1 MAIRIEESL
10 TRGIEPEPEPVKS
23 GPTQRMLHKLHR
35 FLRRDGSPEPCS
47 SPQPATNE
55 SSENQPQPARR
66 DFSRRV
72 GVGLPRPGTF
82 RRQNS
87 ERRERLEPVEP
98 CPQERRAV
106 SAHKQNRAVSAYGQR
121 SRPSPPPRI
130 PSQLSAP
137 SLPLSNGTS
146 DQPCFTDHAEP
157 SRDSTEPSSFHHG
170 TTHQSMSPYR
180 SSSPSPSEI
189 SDELA
194 LDDKAQIDL
203 ELDTKWILNLSMH
216 FRDKSDR
223 EKFFITFA
231 EKPNRWR
238 RVTISCDY
246 RNAEPDS
253 LEMDLKELP
262 YQRDKNSQ
270 IYESIRDSLSSIQF
284 YNTVTNLKLQTE
296 DNRLH
301 VHVTEDVNEIIPYPP
316 RRSVHHI
323 IADRLN
329 PIREARECDINFL
342 SHLSGFVYKVS
353 FDGRNYIKKEIPGPD
368 TVDEFLYEVNALHAL
383 SAATSVIKLEA
394 IVMDDSRQTV
404 KGLLISYAERGA
416 LVDILYDDQKGEIPW
431 TDRMRWARQ
440 AIEGLSEIHEE
451 GYVQGDFTLSNIV
464 INSKSDAKI
473 IDINRRGCP
482 VGWEPPEIA
491 NKIAS
496 NQRISMYIGQK
507 SDLYQLGMSLWGLAM
522 GEDEPERHDQPLS
535 MEDMPNEVPYWF
547 KEIVSACLS
556 PQPRDRP
563 SAKELLR
570 RFPLL
575 PSDHVSHQI
584 SPVNGQLDERS
595 PKRYIEPCAAVE
607 REDLERLGRRRWRSR
622 SQGPLTED
630 ASLIEPASSSYQFG
644 SGSSVVDIR
653 RGRQAPTHGG
663 DAQDHESAHT
673 SPDSHD
679 VHAWCE
685 SDLAPRII
693 SVSPGREPRYLGI
706 DMHAASDVENPVSAL
721 PESFSYAQDQP
732 SGQTPNSAAEM
743 TQTVPCPL
751 SAFSEVHHEPACQA
765 PDADLE
771 LPSPHQSPPDAP
783 TTSLTSDS
791 TPRNAPSMMATSM
804 SSIVPP
810 LPLDLAAAD
819 LAGLGGHPSLEEY
832 SPHEPMKTSDVQ
844 SSQNYNNQTQQQH
857 FAASTDV
864 FVCANDPRPLD
875 TVEPPGNVISTDKA
889 KMTAMTTLPEPT
901 KFFLTSAA
909 EPDEKP
915 REKKAQEQK
924 LLGQEIQE
932 KQVQETAAQ
941 ERKPEEQKAEEEQ
954 PQEKYVQEQQLQ
966 EQRLEEQPPHDQEP
980 RQRLVQE
987 HSPQEQPPQ
996 GHQLQ
1001 ELPLHEQP
1009 PQEQPPKEQPPKE
1022 QPPKEQSPKE
1032 QPPKEQP
1039 PKEQQEQ
1046 PPKEQPPKEQPPKE
1060 QPPKEQ
1066 PPKEQPP
1073 KEQQPQE
1080 QPPQEQPPKAQ
1091 PPQEHQPWEQ
1101 LLQTPPEKQPPPIP
1115 S

>member
-1 MAIRIEESL
+1 MRLLQHIHCMAIRIEESL

-23 GPTQRMLHKLHR
+23 GTTQRMLHKLHR
-35 FLRRDGSPEPCS
+35 FLKRDGSPSPS
-47 SPQPATNE
+47 RSPQPATNDL
-55 SSENQPQPARR
+55 SENQPPPARR

-87 ERRERLEPVEP
+87 EKRERLEPVEP

-130 PSQLSAP
+130 PSQISAP
-137 SLPLSNGTS
+137 SLPLSNGTL
-146 DQPCFTDHAEP
+146 DQPCFTDQTEP
-157 SRDSTEPSSFHHG
+157 SRASAEPSSFNHG
-170 TTHQSMSPYR
+170 TTKKSMSPYR
-180 SSSPSPSEI
+180 SSSPLPSEI

-194 LDDKAQIDL
+194 LDEKAQIDL

-253 LEMDLKELP
+253 LEMDLKELQ

-284 YNTVTNLKLQTE
+284 YNTVTNLKLETE
-296 DNRLH
+296 ANRLH

-353 FDGRNYIKKEIPGPD
+353 FHGREYIKKEIPGPD

-416 LVDILYDDQKGEIPW
+416 LVDILYDHQKGEIPW

-440 AIEGLSEIHEE
+440 AIQGLSEIHEE

-464 INSKSDAKI
+464 INNKSDAKI

-507 SDLYQLGMSLWGLAM
+507 SDLYQLGMSLWGLAA

-535 MEDMPNEVPYWF
+535 MEEMPTEVPHWF

-563 SAKELLR
+563 SAKELLH

-575 PSDHVSHQI
+575 PSDHISHQI
-584 SPVNGQLDERS
+584 STVNGQLDDRS

-622 SQGPLTED
+622 SQGPLTEE
-630 ASLIEPASSSYQFG
+630 ASLIEPASSSYQFD
-644 SGSSVVDIR
+644 SGSSVVGIR
-653 RGRQAPTHGG
+653 RGRQPPSHGRN
-663 DAQDHESAHT
+663 AQDHESAHT

-679 VHAWCE
+679 FRAWCE

-693 SVSPGREPRYLGI
+693 SVSPGREPRYEGI
-706 DMHAASDVENPVSAL
+706 DMHAAPDVENSASAL
-721 PESFSYAQDQP
+721 PEYVLPVQDQP
-732 SGQTPNSAAEM
+732 SGQTPNSVAEM
-743 TQTVPCPL
+743 AQTVPVPMNTLPEVQHEAEFQPL
-751 SAFSEVHHEPACQA
+751 
-765 PDADLE
+765 DADLE
-771 LPSPHQSPPDAP
+771 LPSPHQSPPDAT
-783 TTSLTSDS
+783 TTSITSES

-810 LPLDLAAAD
+810 LPLDLATAD
-819 LAGLGGHPSLEEY
+819 LAGLGRHPSLDEY
-832 SPHEPMKTSDVQ
+832 SPHEPMKIPDVQ
-844 SSQNYNNQTQQQH
+844 SSLYYDTQTQQEY
-857 FAASTDV
+857 FADSTDV
-864 FVCANDPRPLD
+864 FVSTNDPRPLD
-875 TVEPPGNVISTDKA
+875 PVEPPSDVTSTGTAEMTSVTNV
-889 KMTAMTTLPEPT
+889 LEPT
-901 KFFLTSAA
+901 KSLFPSAA
-909 EPDEKP
+909 GPEENPQEKEVQGQHP
-915 REKKAQEQK
+915 LEQELEK
-924 LLGQEIQE
+924 
-932 KQVQETAAQ
+932 KQVQETPAQ
-941 ERKPEEQKAEEEQ
+941 KQQPEEQQLEQ
-954 PQEKYVQEQQLQ
+954 QQSQDKQVQEQQPQKQPLEEHQLQ
-966 EQRLEEQPPHDQEP
+966 EQPLHDQEP
-980 RQRLVQE
+980 QQTQVQE
-987 HSPQEQPPQ
+987 LLPRDEPPQE
-996 GHQLQ
+996 HQFQ
-1001 ELPLHEQP
+1001 ELP
-1009 PQEQPPKEQPPKE
+1009 
-1022 QPPKEQSPKE
+1022 
-1032 QPPKEQP
+1032 
-1039 PKEQQEQ
+1039 QQEQ
-1046 PPKEQPPKEQPPKE
+1046 LLHEHLPHKQE
-1060 QPPKEQ
+1060 
-1066 PPKEQPP
+1066 
-1073 KEQQPQE
+1073 PQE
-1080 QPPQEQPPKAQ
+1080 QPPQEQPLQEQ
-1091 PPQEHQPWEQ
+1091 PPHKQEFQEQPLQEKPAQKKPAEEHQLQEQ
-1101 LLQTPPEKQPPPIP
+1101 LQQDQPQQQPRQESPHEQTPPEKQPPPIP
-1115 S
+1115 